1 MSSLR
6 ARGVALSLGVILSL
20 AMLGL
25 PLTAQ
30 SSSNHLESSSYHLET
45 DDRMSGWQQVFL
57 VNDSEKP
64 IEAYAAYQHCQ
75 APPKPHSTLLGSSAL
90 ASEDILSDPHLNGIS
105 VHLRTADGGLAP
117 HGVLEKG
124 ERWITFLANIPER
137 GDCQNKITAV
147 LFSDGSF
154 EGEDAAVRGIK
165 ASRDGW
171 AAGVHYWA
179 DRIGRE
185 KPDGSTLAA
194 LLAEVKQRKTEDQ
207 SRMRKY
213 PEYTQ
218 GEDTSSLLWHYW
230 ASWANVELILEPALT
245 NDLKRQTPSDAVR
258 RITDE
263 INEWKKKID
272 GNLALQKLNMVFPP
286 ISDSGESPELANK

>member
-6 ARGVALSLGVILSL
+6 VRPVALSLAVILSL
-20 AMLGL
+20 AMLGSL
-25 PLTAQ
+25 PLAAQ
-30 SSSNHLESSSYHLET
+30 SPSYHLET
-45 DDRMSGWQQVFL
+45 DDRMSGWQQVIL

-64 IEAYAAYQHCQ
+64 IEAYAAYQQCQ
-75 APPKPHSTLLGSSAL
+75 AQPKPHSTYLGGSTL

-105 VHLRTADGGLAP
+105 VHLRAADGSLAR

-124 ERWITFLANIPER
+124 DRWMTFLVVTPEK